1 MKQKSAFPSVTEE
14 LLREVVRRILSV
26 GTPRKIVLFGS
37 WARGQARPDS
47 DLDLLII
54 EESDLP
60 RHRRA
65 RRHRMILLGLFPAKD
80 IVVWTPG
87 EVRQWQHV
95 PNAFR
100 RSWRKGG
107 SSMSDQIDLARGW
120 LLKAH
125 SDLMAGLGVLVH
137 NGAATVRSPDR

>member
-1 MKQKSAFPSVTEE
+1 MKEIAAFPSVTEE

-65 RRHRMILLGLFPAKD
+65 RRHRMALLGLFPAKD

-95 PNAFR
+95 PNAFITTILAEGR
-100 RSWRKGG
+100 VLYERSDRSRAW
-107 SSMSDQIDLARGW
+107 LAAQG
-120 LLKAH
+120 
-125 SDLMAGLGVLVH
+125 
-137 NGAATVRSPDR
+137 P